1 MIAFILLRMA
11 RWSTQKR
18 QEVRARILAE
28 AKGVFE
34 TKGFE
39 SATMR
44 DIATASGIA
53 AGTLFN
59 YFDDKRELLFAA
71 LHADLEEVHERC
83 MTGMPGCDAD
93 LQELFVYVA
102 GCYYDYY
109 VARPALSRA
118 LLKES
123 MFADGKAGAAFR
135 AQVTRAGD
143 VLIERVTAL
152 QERKRL
158 RGDARQIV
166 LAFMSHYYFVLLLEL
181 GSGAD
186 STRMRHLIGVLAEQL
201 TAGVGA
207 PIEEPSE

>member
-1 MIAFILLRMA
+1 MA
-11 RWSTQKR
+11 RWSSEKR
-18 QEVRARILAE
+18 QEVRARILLE

-34 TKGFE
+34 LQGFE

-44 DIATASGIA
+44 DIAAASGIA

-71 LHADLEEVHERC
+71 LHADLEAVHDAC
-83 MTGMPGCDAD
+83 MKDMPGEDAE

-109 VARPALSRA
+109 LARPGLSRA

-123 MFADGKAGAAFR
+123 MFADGEAGAAFR
-135 AQVTRAGD
+135 AQVARAGD

-152 QERKRL
+152 QERGRL

-186 STRMRHLIGVLAEQL
+186 SARMRHLIRVLAEQL
-201 TAGVGA
+201 TVGVGA
-207 PIEEPSE
+207 PAKDPSDD

>member
-1 MIAFILLRMA
+1 MA
-11 RWSTQKR
+11 RWSTEKR
-18 QEVRARILAE
+18 QEVRARILLE

-34 TKGFE
+34 LQGFE

-44 DIATASGIA
+44 DIAAASGIA

-71 LHADLEEVHERC
+71 LHADLEGVHDAC
-83 MTGMPGCDAD
+83 MKDMPGEDAE
-93 LQELFVYVA
+93 LRELFVYVA

-109 VARPALSRA
+109 VARPSLSRA

-123 MFADGKAGAAFR
+123 MFADGEAGAAFR
-135 AQVTRAGD
+135 AQVARAGE
-143 VLIERVTAL
+143 VLIERVTSL
-152 QERKRL
+152 QERGRL

-186 STRMRHLIGVLAEQL
+186 SARMRHLIRVLAEQL

-207 PIEEPSE
+207 PTKDPSDD

>member
-1 MIAFILLRMA
+1 MA
-11 RWSTQKR
+11 RWSTEKR
-18 QEVRARILAE
+18 QEVRARILLE
-28 AKGVFE
+28 AKSVFE
-34 TKGFE
+34 VQGFE

-44 DIATASGIA
+44 DIAAASGIA

-71 LHADLEEVHERC
+71 LHADLESVHDAC
-83 MTGMPGCDAD
+83 IKGMPGEDAE

-109 VARPALSRA
+109 IARPALSRA

-123 MFADGKAGAAFR
+123 MFADGEAGAAFR
-135 AQVTRAGD
+135 AQVARAGD

-152 QERKRL
+152 QARGRL

-181 GSGAD
+181 GGGAD
-186 STRMRHLIGVLAEQL
+186 SARMRHLIRVLAEQL

-207 PIEEPSE
+207 PAKDPSDD

>member
-1 MIAFILLRMA
+1 MA
-11 RWSTQKR
+11 RWSTEKR
-18 QEVRARILAE
+18 QEVRARILRE

-34 TKGFE
+34 VQGFE

-71 LHADLEEVHERC
+71 LHADLEAVHEAC
-83 MTGMPGCDAD
+83 MKDMPGADAN
-93 LQELFVYVA
+93 LQDLFVYVA

-123 MFADGKAGAAFR
+123 MFADGKAGLAFR
-135 AQVTRAGD
+135 AQVARAGD

-186 STRMRHLIGVLAEQL
+186 SARMKHLVGVLAKQL
-201 TAGVGA
+201 VAGVGA
-207 PIEEPSE
+207 LAEEPSDD

>member
-1 MIAFILLRMA
+1 MSAFILSRVA

-34 TKGFE
+34 TQGFE

-44 DIATASGIA
+44 DIAAASGIA

-71 LHADLEEVHERC
+71 LHADLEEVHAAC
-83 MTGMPGCDAD
+83 MKQMPGGDAD
-93 LQELFVYVA
+93 LRELFVYVA

-109 VARPALSRA
+109 AARPALSRA

-123 MFADGKAGAAFR
+123 MFAEGKAGEAFR
-135 AQVTRAGD
+135 AQVARAGD
-143 VLIERVTAL
+143 VLIERVAAL
-152 QERKRL
+152 QERKRIA
-158 RGDARQIV
+158 GDARQIV

-181 GSGAD
+181 GGDAD
-186 STRMRHLIGVLAEQL
+186 TTRMRHLIGVLADQL
-201 TAGVGA
+201 MAGVRGRA
-207 PIEEPSE
+207 EETNE